1 MTIKRFRLS
10 AQAVADLEQ
19 VADYLGDKSPSASDR
34 VIDELFRTF
43 ESLAVFP
50 EMGESL
56 NDLRPGLRLIVPAK
70 PAASYAVFYYLQQDT
85 VLVAG
90 VIHSARDWIG
100 MFSTG
105 ER

>member
-19 VADYLGDKSPSASDR
+19 IADHLGDRYPSAADR

-43 ESLAVFP
+43 ESLTVFP

-56 NDLRPGLRLIVPAK
+56 HDLRPGLRMLIPAK
-70 PAASYAVFYYLQQDT
+70 PAASYAVFYYVREDSI
-85 VLVAG
+85 LVADI
-90 VIHSARDWIG
+90 IHSAPDWVG
-100 MFSTG
+100 MFFMG
-105 ER
+105 DR

>member
-1 MTIKRFRLS
+1 MS
-10 AQAVADLEQ
+10 AQAIADLEQ
-19 VADYLGDKSPSASDR
+19 IANYLGEKSPSASGR

-43 ESLAVFP
+43 ESLAAFP
-50 EMGESL
+50 EMGESFD
-56 NDLRPGLRLIVPAK
+56 DLRPGLRLIVPAK
-70 PAASYAVFYYLQQDT
+70 PAASYAVFYCLQQDI
-85 VLVAG
+85 VLVVG

>member
-19 VADYLGDKSPSASDR
+19 IADYLGEKSPSASDR
-34 VIDELFRTF
+34 VIDKLFRTF
-43 ESLAVFP
+43 ESLTVVP

-56 NDLRPGLRLIVPAK
+56 GDVRPGLRSIVPAR
-70 PAASYAVFYYLQQDT
+70 PAGSYAVFYCLQQDT
-85 VLVAG
+85 VLIVG
-90 VIHSARDWIG
+90 VIHSARDWLG